1 MEYQIISDSAC
12 DLSMEMR
19 KQYQIDVVPFYISFD
34 QETYYKEI
42 EDIGVREV
50 YQRMVDEP
58 KNYLTSS
65 LPSVQDYVN
74 IFKKYVEMG
83 RAVLCCT
90 ISVALSGSYNSAANA
105 RQIVLDEYPEAQIEV
120 IDSLGNT
127 VTEGLFVL
135 EAARMQQA
143 GYTLEQTTKVLRGG
157 IASTERIFFTVGN
170 LDYLKHGGR
179 IGKLAGIAGGLLN
192 IKPLIVMKD
201 GNIDSAGVVRSR
213 KRSILQTFDLLKK
226 YFRETGDDPKD
237 YQFMAGFGYDIQE
250 ALDYQKEVEKLLTEL
265 GGDAGDLPLI
275 QIGATTCVHTGP
287 YSLGVGLIKKYE
299 CYL

>member
-90 ISVALSGSYNSAANA
+90 ISAALSGSYNSAANA

-201 GNIDSAGVVRSR
+201 GNIDSGGVVRSR

-265 GGDAGDLPLI
+265 GGDAGELPLI

>member
-19 KQYQIDVVPFYISFD
+19 KQYQVDVVPFYISFD

-65 LPSVQDYVN
+65 LPSVQDYVD

-83 RAVLCCT
+83 KAVLCCT
-90 ISVALSGSYNSAANA
+90 ISAAFSGSYNSASNA
-105 RQIVLDEYPEAQIEV
+105 REIVLDEHPEAQIEV
-120 IDSLGNT
+120 IDSMGNT
-127 VTEGLFVL
+127 VIEGLFVM

-143 GYTLEQTTKVLRGG
+143 GYTLEQTVKVLRSG

-170 LDYLKHGGR
+170 LDYLQHGGR

-213 KRSILQTFDLLKK
+213 KRSLLQTFDLLKK
-226 YFRETGDDPKD
+226 YFQETGDDPKD
-237 YQFMAGFGYDIQE
+237 YRFTVGFGYDIQE
-250 ALDYQKEVEKLLTEL
+250 ALEYQKEVEKLVTEL
-265 GGDAGDLPLI
+265 GGDASDLPLI

-287 YSLGVGLIKKYE
+287 YSLGMGIIKKYE

>member
-1 MEYQIISDSAC
+1 MEYQIICDSAC

-265 GGDAGDLPLI
+265 GGDTGDLPLI